1 MVKSEIMKKYSDAG
15 AQSLAFTIVKPFT
28 SSLFHHFISYLYD
41 MTPIIEHKFLL
52 GFAAMVSIMASLPR
66 LIFINGLE
74 EIMAQQLLTGE
85 LWWYS
90 FLGGMLSTFGTMC
103 FFLYFN
109 AHWYPRL
116 VPASWNHTRTWLLK
130 LSLNVGFV
138 LILAPI
144 AARVQLF
151 YLDQLSVPR
160 FFNLLNILR
169 FSFFSG
175 LSILVLYLI
184 AVLGRA
190 RRAERE
196 NWQLREEQ
204 MQSQLAYLKA
214 QMNPHFLFNALNS
227 LSATIRSGDKEE
239 ALSFVDKLSQVF
251 RFSLQDNERDV
262 IPLEEELNLVKAY
275 LFLLQK
281 RFGEKLQIKID
292 LPPTVLQTQIPPMAL
307 QLLVENAI
315 KHNIVA
321 KKKPLRLVIQ
331 VKENYLQVSN
341 NYQPKLQK
349 EEGFGIGLAN
359 LKKRYQ
365 LIAKKD
371 LIILQEEGTFMVNL
385 PLIPTTT

>member
-1 MVKSEIMKKYSDAG
+1 MIR
-15 AQSLAFTIVKPFT
+15 
-28 SSLFHHFISYLYD
+28 
-41 MTPIIEHKFLL
+41 PIIEHKFLL
-52 GFAAMVSIMASLPR
+52 GFAAIVSIMTSLPR
-66 LIFINGLE
+66 LVFINGLE
-74 EIMAQQLLTGE
+74 EIMAQQLLEGE

-90 FLGGMLSTFGTMC
+90 FIGGMGSTFGAMC

-109 AHWYPRL
+109 AHWYPRFM
-116 VPASWNHTRTWLLK
+116 PASWNHTRIWLVK
-130 LSLNVGFV
+130 LSLNVVFV
-138 LILAPI
+138 LILAPL
-144 AARVQLF
+144 AARIQLF
-151 YLDQLSVPR
+151 YLDQLSLPR
-160 FFNLLNILR
+160 FFNLLNLLR

-175 LSILVLYLI
+175 LSILVLYLMD
-184 AVLGRA
+184 VLARA

-227 LSATIRSGDKEE
+227 LSATIRGEDKEE

-251 RFSLQDNERDV
+251 RFSLQENERDL

-281 RFGEKLQIKID
+281 RFGEKLQIKIV
-292 LPPTVLQTQIPPMAL
+292 LPPSVLQTQVPPLAL
-307 QLLVENAI
+307 QLLVENAV

-331 VKENYLQVSN
+331 VKEDYLQVSN
-341 NYQPKLQK
+341 NYQPKQQK
-349 EEGFGIGLAN
+349 EESFGIGLSN

-371 LIILQEEGTFMVNL
+371 LIIVQEEGDFIVNL
-385 PLIPTTT
+385 PLIKSTT